1 MMMVTTKRIIDL
13 PDQRLPITKTYKL
26 ATGGKFPRSESG
38 RSLPVRAADGSLVA
52 HACQGSRKDLRGAVE
67 AARKALPGWS
77 GMTAYLRGQ
86 ILYRMGEMME
96 GKRAELAREL
106 SVVDGRST
114 DAALAEV
121 DAAIDRVVCFAGWT
135 DKFQQIL
142 GCANPVAGPYHNFT
156 IPEPVGVVGVIV
168 RSDRPLLGLV
178 SLIAP
183 TIATGSTA
191 VALADEASPLSAC
204 VLGEVVGT
212 SDVPGGVVNVLT
224 GVTDELVPHFA
235 EHAGI
240 DAIVAAGLTAAQ
252 ARTLRIGVA
261 GNLKRVTILDDC
273 GHFADGDRFEG
284 PEALTP
290 CIEFKTMW
298 HPASS

>member
-1 MMMVTTKRIIDL
+1 L
-13 PDQRLPITKTYKL
+13 PEQRLPITKTYKM
-26 ATGGKFPRSESG
+26 TIGGKFPRSESG
-38 RSLPVRAADGSLVA
+38 RSLPVHSADGALVA

-67 AARKALPGWS
+67 AARKALPGWR

-96 GKRAELAREL
+96 GKRDELARAMT
-106 SVVDGRST
+106 VVDGRS
-114 DAALAEV
+114 DADSRAEV

-135 DKFQQIL
+135 DKFQQLL

-156 IPEPVGVVGVIV
+156 IPEPVGVVGAIL
-168 RSDRPLLGLV
+168 RADRPLLGLV

-183 TIATGSTA
+183 AIATGSVV
-191 VALADEASPLSAC
+191 VALADEKNPLSAC

-212 SDVPGGVVNVLT
+212 SDLPGGVVNIIT
-224 GVTDELVPHFA
+224 GLAEELVPHFA

-240 DAIVAAGLTAAQ
+240 DAIVAAGLTPAQ
-252 ARTLRIGVA
+252 NRALRIGVA
-261 GNLKRVTILDDC
+261 SNLKRVAIWDGC
-273 GHFADGDRFEG
+273 GDFADAARFEA
-284 PEALTP
+284 PDALTP
-290 CIEFKTMW
+290 FVEFKTMW